1 MGPAPPLWE
10 LDLRFGDAGHPP
22 VPGSRPEIHLR
33 STSASREFRSRWP
46 PSAGAPKGEDRLT
59 IVWHGQTLLFP
70 RVPPVWRARALRR
83 PDGAVQ
89 QSVPLNAA
97 RPNARRL
104 TPARPP
110 KVSSC
115 DTAIVSSW

>member
-1 MGPAPPLWE
+1 MGLAPPLWE
-10 LDLRFGDAGHPP
+10 LDLRFGDAGRPP
-22 VPGSRPEIHLR
+22 VPGPRPELHLR
-33 STSASREFRSRWP
+33 LTSASREFRSRWP

-89 QSVPLNAA
+89 DSLGRPRRVGRAPFRSDGQSPGFGAGP
-97 RPNARRL
+97 PN
-104 TPARPP
+104 
-110 KVSSC
+110 
-115 DTAIVSSW
+115 D